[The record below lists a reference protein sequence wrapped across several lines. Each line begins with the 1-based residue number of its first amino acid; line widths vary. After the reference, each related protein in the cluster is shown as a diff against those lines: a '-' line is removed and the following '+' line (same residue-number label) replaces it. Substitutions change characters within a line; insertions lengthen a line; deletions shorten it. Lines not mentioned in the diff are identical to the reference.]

1 MISVSRGAHLR
12 KSPLIGSGP
21 LSYFASPT
29 DLTSNDGPGT
39 SDHQRLTGHRPE
51 ITFSANFMEA
61 RMSTNT
67 KPVTDQSFATDVIEA
82 SKTGP
87 VLVDFWAEWCGPCK
101 MIGPALEEL
110 AGEFKDKL
118 TVAKVD
124 IDSNPMSPT
133 NYAVRGIPTLI
144 LFKDGKPA
152 STQVGALP
160 KSRLKDWISTQI

>member
-1 MISVSRGAHLR
+1 
-12 KSPLIGSGP
+12 
-21 LSYFASPT
+21 
-29 DLTSNDGPGT
+29 
-39 SDHQRLTGHRPE
+39 
-51 ITFSANFMEA
+51 
-61 RMSTNT
+61 MSTHT
-67 KPVTDQSFATDVIEA
+67 KSVTDQSFAADVVEA
-82 SKTGP
+82 SKIGP

-110 AGEFKDKL
+110 AGEFGGKL

-152 STQVGALP
+152 ATQVGALP
-160 KSRLKDWISTQI
+160 KSKLKDWIVSLM

>member
-1 MISVSRGAHLR
+1 M
-12 KSPLIGSGP
+12 
-21 LSYFASPT
+21 
-29 DLTSNDGPGT
+29 
-39 SDHQRLTGHRPE
+39 
-51 ITFSANFMEA
+51 SA
-61 RMSTNT
+61 NT
-67 KPVTDQSFATDVIEA
+67 KPVTDQSFAADVIEA

-110 AGEFKDKL
+110 AGEYRNVL

-144 LFKDGKPA
+144 LFRNGAVAATK
-152 STQVGALP
+152 VGAASKTQL
-160 KSRLKDWISTQI
+160 REWIDSHL